1 LLKWLIL
8 IALGGY
14 AALAATLYFAQ
25 RKLMYFPDPVRHAP
39 SASGLAQFEEVT
51 FTSSDGERLLAWYAP
66 PRGDRP
72 LILYFQGNGGGLDL
86 RARRFGRLAAAGFGI
101 LALNYRGYGGS
112 SGTPSEE
119 GLIRDAEAAYAF
131 AAARVPT
138 ERIVLWGESLGT
150 GVAVALA
157 AARPVARVLLESP
170 YTSTADIAAASYWYV
185 PVRLLMHD
193 QFRSDARI
201 AKVTAPVMILHGA
214 RDTVVPIRY
223 GERLYELTRA
233 PKRFVRLPDAGH
245 NDHDDFSG
253 LDAVTPFLAGNAD
266 VGKTQ

>member
-1 LLKWLIL
+1 
-8 IALGGY
+8 
-14 AALAATLYFAQ
+14 
-25 RKLMYFPDPVRHAP
+25 
-39 SASGLAQFEEVT
+39 
-51 FTSSDGERLLAWYAP
+51 
-66 PRGDRP
+66 
-72 LILYFQGNGGGLDL
+72 
-86 RARRFGRLAAAGFGI
+86 
-101 LALNYRGYGGS
+101 
-112 SGTPSEE
+112 
-119 GLIRDAEAAYAF
+119 
-131 AAARVPT
+131 
-138 ERIVLWGESLGT
+138 
-150 GVAVALA
+150 
-157 AARPVARVLLESP
+157 
-170 YTSTADIAAASYWYV
+170 
-185 PVRLLMHD
+185 MHD